1 MRVAAMTQRDRVADI
16 NAIERRARRAEEEGR
31 HYGGLLL
38 QERPDRWRGMMRND
52 PHLRS
57 YGALKYLVEIAR
69 EKFETE
75 PTVSVQITSAVVDFV
90 GRVRGPSRIHRTA
103 LRGLAWKEHANA
115 CEIVGDLREAL
126 AAAKRAVKVYED
138 APTLLCEQTRARLVV
153 CKVLRGMGETGRAM
167 TIARECADVFR
178 DFGDLT
184 SMNMARMF
192 EGGVLFSIKR
202 FADALTVF
210 SEVMAQ
216 AEIGGDRLTVAR
228 CLHCAA
234 ACAREMGKLDAAHD
248 LYPRALAI
256 FEELGIRN
264 DANIVRWGYALSL
277 AAEGKAG
284 QAIWELIKVRAVFLS
299 LGMNGLAAGAA
310 LDVVRLRFDAGE
322 DVRELCTELVSTF
335 TEAGMAQNAI
345 EALAYLREK
354 AKDDALTSKKI
365 ASVRTYFGEL
375 PKKPNLLFARPP
387 DGEEG

>member
-1 MRVAAMTQRDRVADI
+1 MRVVAMTQRDRVADI
-16 NAIERRARRAEEEGR
+16 NAIELRARRAAEEGR

-38 QERPDRWRGMMRND
+38 KEPPAHWRLMMRNE
-52 PHLRS
+52 PHFRS
-57 YGALKYLVEIAR
+57 YGTLKYLVEIAR

-75 PTVSVQITSAVVDFV
+75 PTVSLQITAAVLHFV
-90 GRVRGPSRIHRTA
+90 GRVRGPSRIHRIA

-115 CEIVGDLREAL
+115 CHLVGNLPEAL
-126 AAAKRAVKVYED
+126 AAAKRAVRVYED
-138 APTLLCEQTRARLVV
+138 APTLLCDQARARLVV
-153 CKVLRGMGETGRAM
+153 CKVLRDMGETARAM
-167 TIARECADVFR
+167 TIAHECAEVFR
-178 DFGDLT
+178 DFGDL
-184 SMNMARMF
+184 SFMNMARMF
-192 EGGVLFSIKR
+192 EGCVLFSVRR
-202 FADALTVF
+202 FADALAVF
-210 SEVMAQ
+210 AEVMAQ
-216 AEIGGDRLTVAR
+216 AESGGDRVTVAR

-234 ACAREMGKLDAAHD
+234 ESARELGKLDAALD

-256 FEELGIRN
+256 FEELDIRN
-264 DANIVRWGYALSL
+264 DANSVRWGYALCL

-284 QAIWELIKVRAVFLS
+284 QAIWELFKVRAVFLS
-299 LGMNGLAAGAA
+299 LGMNGRAAGAS

-322 DVRELCTELVSTF
+322 DIRELCAELVTTF

-345 EALAYLREK
+345 EALAYLREQ